1 MEKNDMIF
9 SCARDNYN
17 DAESLISVLYDRCMK
32 NPDDEEMRLILAQT
46 VQMAKGIARTQ
57 EAILELY
64 PEDVKQANLPSV
76 EAKINSL
83 DEDIS
88 TIMSG
93 KAK

>member
-17 DAESLISVLYDRCMK
+17 DAELLISVLYERCMK
-32 NPDDEEMRLILAQT
+32 NPDDEEMRMILAQA
-46 VQMAKGIARTQ
+46 VHIAKGIARTQ
-57 EAILELY
+57 QAVLELY

-83 DEDIS
+83 DEDFS
-88 TIMSG
+88 TIISG
-93 KAK
+93 KTK